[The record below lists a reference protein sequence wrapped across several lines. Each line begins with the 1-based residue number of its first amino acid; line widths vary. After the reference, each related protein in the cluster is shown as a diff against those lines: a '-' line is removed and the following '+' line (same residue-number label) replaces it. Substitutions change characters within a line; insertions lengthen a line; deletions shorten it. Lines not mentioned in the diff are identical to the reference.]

1 MLQIFKLANAGH
13 LLERNSA
20 RLDEA
25 SLVVAPIIADVRKRG
40 DAALFQ
46 YAKQFDNFE
55 GTSFEIATGGELSN
69 ELLIAVQVAAQNIRA
84 FAEQQLPKNT
94 NITTRDGRSLGQ
106 VVRALD
112 SVGVYVPSGSYL
124 LLSTLMMAVIP
135 AQVAGVKSITV
146 ACANPTTEIL
156 ALASWL
162 GIESVFKIGG
172 AQAIAALAYGTQSI
186 ARVRRIVGPG
196 NAYVA
201 AAKKLVSVDTAIDF
215 VAGPSEIAI
224 VSQTGDPKWIAADM
238 LAQCEHDVNASA
250 LLLTCSSQLA
260 REVQLEVAAQLE
272 NLSTRNIAEQSI
284 NANSAVVVCD
294 SIDQAFEFVNALA
307 PEHLSIED
315 YDWLGKVENAGS
327 VFIGAY
333 STEAAGDY
341 ASGPNHILPTS
352 GVAAVRGG
360 LSAADFVKV
369 ISVQQLSDKALISLA
384 PSVTTLA
391 RAEGLEAHARSVEVR
406 VANQEVLVDSPP
418 SGLGEPG
425 EIHELEPC
433 VAVKNMRPYSPPSQ
447 GRVDQMRL
455 DFNENTI
462 GCSPKVIEAISEI
475 IDANTMSMYPEYSQ
489 AKSKI
494 AKFFDVMAEQLVFTN
509 GTDEA
514 ISLLVNTFV
523 EHGQQLVLVHPSYAM
538 YRFYGE
544 LGGAKITEVQ
554 YEITDDFKFP
564 MAKLLAS
571 INQETAAIFLANPN
585 NPTGTAISRDEIV
598 QVLRAA
604 PNSVVLIDEAYVE
617 FADVSALDLINEFPN
632 LFVSRTFSKAYGM
645 AGIRFGCLFS
655 DAQNIE
661 WVQKAQS
668 PYSVNVVAITAALAA
683 VRDDKY
689 LTNYVSEVHES
700 RKFVEAEFDRLGVK
714 YFDSTGNFLLFNVGS
729 RATSIRDQL
738 ATRGVLVRDRSY
750 EIAGC
755 VRVTIGTK
763 QQMKLFINELERVL

>member
-1 MLQIFKLANAGH
+1 MLRIINIDQAGE
-13 LLERNSA
+13 LLSRNNS
-20 RLDEA
+20 RLDSAIET
-25 SLVVAPIIADVRKRG
+25 VKPIIDDVRLRG
-40 DAALFQ
+40 DAALFE
-46 YAKQFDNFE
+46 YAKKFDDFD
-55 GTSFEIATGGELSN
+55 GSSFVVKTGGKLSA
-69 ELLIAVQVAAQNIRA
+69 ELLNAVEVAATNIRA
-84 FAEQQLPKNT
+84 FAVQQLPKNT
-94 NITTRDGRSLGQ
+94 NTTTSDGRSLGQ
-106 VVRALD
+106 IVRPLD
-112 SVGVYVPSGSYL
+112 SVGVYVPAGSYP

-135 AQVAGVKSITV
+135 AQVAGVKAITV
-146 ACANPTTEIL
+146 VCPNPTTEIL

-162 GIESVFKIGG
+162 GVKTILKIGG
-172 AQAIAALAYGTQSI
+172 AQAIAALAYGTESVS
-186 ARVRRIVGPG
+186 RVTRIVGPG
-196 NAYVA
+196 NAFVA

-224 VSQTGDPKWIAADM
+224 VAQTGNPNWIAADM

-250 LLLTCSSQLA
+250 LLLTCSRQLA
-260 REVQLEVAAQLE
+260 SEVQLEVAAQIE

-284 NANSAVVVCD
+284 NANSAVVVCE

-315 YDWLGKVENAGS
+315 HDWLSKVESAGS

-369 ISVQQLSDKALISLA
+369 ISVQQLSAPALNGLA

-406 VANQEVLVDSPP
+406 IANQEPAASQTLNLP
-418 SGLGEPG
+418 SALKPRA
-425 EIHELEPC
+425 
-433 VAVKNMRPYSPPSQ
+433 AVKKMRPYSPPSQ
-447 GRVDQMRL
+447 GRADQMRL

-489 AKSKI
+489 AKSVI
-494 AKFFDVMAEQLVFTN
+494 ANFFNVMSEQLVFTN

-571 INQETAAIFLANPN
+571 INQETAAVFLANPN
-585 NPTGTAISRDEIV
+585 NPTGTAISRSEIV

-689 LTNYVSEVHES
+689 LTNYVSEVRES

>member
-1 MLQIFKLANAGH
+1 MSRDSQ
-13 LLERNSA
+13 
-20 RLDEA
+20 
-25 SLVVAPIIADVRKRG
+25 VVQPP
-40 DAALFQ
+40 
-46 YAKQFDNFE
+46 
-55 GTSFEIATGGELSN
+55 
-69 ELLIAVQVAAQNIRA
+69 QVA
-84 FAEQQLPKNT
+84 LH
-94 NITTRDGRSLGQ
+94 GQ
-106 VVRALD
+106 V
-112 SVGVYVPSGSYL
+112 
-124 LLSTLMMAVIP
+124 
-135 AQVAGVKSITV
+135 
-146 ACANPTTEIL
+146 
-156 ALASWL
+156 
-162 GIESVFKIGG
+162 
-172 AQAIAALAYGTQSI
+172 
-186 ARVRRIVGPG
+186 
-196 NAYVA
+196 
-201 AAKKLVSVDTAIDF
+201 
-215 VAGPSEIAI
+215 
-224 VSQTGDPKWIAADM
+224 
-238 LAQCEHDVNASA
+238 
-250 LLLTCSSQLA
+250 
-260 REVQLEVAAQLE
+260 EVAAQLE

-284 NANSAVVVCD
+284 NANSAVVVCQ
-294 SIDQAFEFVNALA
+294 SIDQAIEFVNALA

-315 YDWLGKVENAGS
+315 SDWLGKVENAGS

-341 ASGPNHILPTS
+341 ASGPNHILPTA
-352 GVAAVRGG
+352 GFAAVRGG

-369 ISVQQLSDKALISLA
+369 ISVQQLSAQALNSLA

-406 VANQEVLVDSPP
+406 VANQEVLVDSSL

-425 EIHELEPC
+425 EIYGLEPC
-433 VAVKNMRPYSPPSQ
+433 VAVKKMRPYSPPSQ
-447 GRVDQMRL
+447 GRTNHMRL

-462 GCSPKVIEAISEI
+462 GCSPKVIEAISKMV
-475 IDANTMSMYPEYSQ
+475 DANVMSMYPEYSQ

-523 EHGQQLVLVHPSYAM
+523 EQGQELVLVHPSYAM

-544 LGGAKITEVQ
+544 LGGAKIVEVQ
-554 YEITDDFKFP
+554 YEIDDDFKFP

-571 INQETAAIFLANPN
+571 INQETAAVFLANPN

-655 DAQNIE
+655 DTRNIQ
-661 WVQKAQS
+661 WVQKVQS

-689 LTNYVSEVHES
+689 LTNYVGEVHES

-714 YFDSTGNFLLFNVGS
+714 YFNSAGNFLLFDVGS

-738 ATRGVLVRDRSY
+738 AARGVLVRDRSY

-755 VRVTIGTK
+755 VRVTIGTRK
-763 QQMKLFINELERVL
+763 QMKLFINELERAL

>member
-1 MLQIFKLANAGH
+1 MLQIIDLANATP

-25 SLVVAPIIADVRKRG
+25 SRVVAPIIADVRLRG
-40 DAALFQ
+40 DAALFE
-46 YAKQFDNFE
+46 YAKKFDDFD
-55 GTSFEIATGGELSN
+55 GSSFVVKTGGKLSA
-69 ELLIAVQVAAQNIRA
+69 ELLNAVEVAATNIRA
-84 FAEQQLPKNT
+84 FAVQQLPKNT
-94 NITTRDGRSLGQ
+94 NTTTSDERSLGQ
-106 VVRALD
+106 IVRPLD
-112 SVGVYVPSGSYL
+112 SVGVYVPAGSYP

-146 ACANPTTEIL
+146 VCPNPTTEIL

-162 GIESVFKIGG
+162 GIKTILKIGG
-172 AQAIAALAYGTQSI
+172 AQAIAALAYGTESVS
-186 ARVRRIVGPG
+186 RVTRIVGPG
-196 NAYVA
+196 NAFVA

-224 VSQTGDPKWIAADM
+224 VAQTGNPNWIAADM

-250 LLLTCSSQLA
+250 LLLTCSRQLA
-260 REVQLEVAAQLE
+260 SEVQLEVAAQLE

-284 NANSAVVVCD
+284 NANSAVVVCE

-315 YDWLGKVENAGS
+315 DDWLSKVESAGS

-369 ISVQQLSDKALISLA
+369 ISVQQLSAPALNGLA

-406 VANQEVLVDSPP
+406 IANQEPAASQTLNLP
-418 SGLGEPG
+418 SALKPR
-425 EIHELEPC
+425 

-475 IDANTMSMYPEYSQ
+475 IDANAMSMYPEYSQ
-489 AKSKI
+489 AKSVI
-494 AKFFDVMAEQLVFTN
+494 ANFFNVMSEQLVFTN

-523 EHGQQLVLVHPSYAM
+523 EQGQQLVLVHPSYAM

-571 INQETAAIFLANPN
+571 INQETAAVFLANPN
-585 NPTGTAISRDEIV
+585 NPTGTAISRSEIV

-683 VRDDKY
+683 VRDGKY
-689 LTNYVSEVHES
+689 LTNYVSEVRES
-700 RKFVEAEFDRLGVK
+700 RKFVEAEFERLGVK
-714 YFDSTGNFLLFNVGS
+714 YFDSTGNFLLFDVGS

>member
-1 MLQIFKLANAGH
+1 MLQIIDLANATP

-25 SLVVAPIIADVRKRG
+25 SRVVAPIIADVRKRG
-40 DAALFQ
+40 DAALFE
-46 YAKQFDNFE
+46 YAKKFDDFD
-55 GTSFEIATGGELSN
+55 GSSFVVKTGGKLSA
-69 ELLIAVQVAAQNIRA
+69 ELLNAVEVAATNIRA
-84 FAEQQLPKNT
+84 FAVQQLPKNT
-94 NITTRDGRSLGQ
+94 NTTTSDGRSLGQ
-106 VVRALD
+106 IVRPLD
-112 SVGVYVPSGSYL
+112 SVGVYVPAGSYP

-146 ACANPTTEIL
+146 VCPNPTTEIL

-162 GIESVFKIGG
+162 GIKTILKIGG
-172 AQAIAALAYGTQSI
+172 AQAIAALAYGTESVS
-186 ARVRRIVGPG
+186 RVTRIVGPG
-196 NAYVA
+196 NAFVA

-224 VSQTGDPKWIAADM
+224 VAQTGNPKWIAADM

-250 LLLTCSSQLA
+250 LLLTCSRQLA
-260 REVQLEVAAQLE
+260 SEVQLEVAAQLE

-284 NANSAVVVCD
+284 NANSAVVVCE

-315 YDWLGKVENAGS
+315 HDWLSKVESAGS

-369 ISVQQLSDKALISLA
+369 ISVQQLSAPALNGLA

-406 VANQEVLVDSPP
+406 IANQEPAASQTLNLP
-418 SGLGEPG
+418 SALKPR
-425 EIHELEPC
+425 

-475 IDANTMSMYPEYSQ
+475 IDANAMSMYPEYSQ
-489 AKSKI
+489 AKSVI
-494 AKFFDVMAEQLVFTN
+494 ANFFNVMSEQLVFTN

-571 INQETAAIFLANPN
+571 INQETAAVFLANPN
-585 NPTGTAISRDEIV
+585 NPTGTAISRSEIV

-689 LTNYVSEVHES
+689 LTNYVSEVRES

-714 YFDSTGNFLLFNVGS
+714 YFDSTGNFLLFDVGS

>member
-1 MLQIFKLANAGH
+1 MLQIIDLANAAP

-25 SLVVAPIIADVRKRG
+25 SRVVAPIIADVRKRG
-40 DAALFQ
+40 DAALFE
-46 YAKQFDNFE
+46 YAKQFDDFE

-94 NITTRDGRSLGQ
+94 NTTTSDGRSVGQ
-106 VVRALD
+106 VVRAID
-112 SVGVYVPSGSYL
+112 SVGVYVPAGSYP

-135 AQVAGVKSITV
+135 AQVAGVKAITV
-146 ACANPTTEIL
+146 VCPNPTTEIL

-162 GIESVFKIGG
+162 GIKTILKMGG
-172 AQAIAALAYGTQSI
+172 AQAIAALAYGTESVS
-186 ARVRRIVGPG
+186 RVTRIVGPG
-196 NAYVA
+196 NAFVA

-224 VSQTGDPKWIAADM
+224 VAQTGNPKWIAADM

-250 LLLTCSSQLA
+250 LLLTCSRQLA
-260 REVQLEVAAQLE
+260 SEVQLEVAAQLE

-284 NANSAVVVCD
+284 NANSAVVVCE

-315 YDWLGKVENAGS
+315 HDWLGKVESAGS

-369 ISVQQLSDKALISLA
+369 ISVQQLSAPALIGLA
-384 PSVTTLA
+384 PSVITLA

-406 VANQEVLVDSPP
+406 IANQEPAASQTLNLP
-418 SGLGEPG
+418 SALKPR
-425 EIHELEPC
+425 
-433 VAVKNMRPYSPPSQ
+433 VAVKKMRPYSPPSQ

-475 IDANTMSMYPEYSQ
+475 IDANAMSMYPEYSQ
-489 AKSKI
+489 AKSVI
-494 AKFFDVMAEQLVFTN
+494 ANFFNVMSEQLVFTN

-554 YEITDDFKFP
+554 YGITDDFKFP

-571 INQETAAIFLANPN
+571 INQETAAVFLANPN
-585 NPTGTAISRDEIV
+585 NPTGTAISRSEIV

-689 LTNYVSEVHES
+689 LTNYVSEVRES

-714 YFDSTGNFLLFNVGS
+714 YFDSTGNFLLFDVGS

>member
-1 MLQIFKLANAGH
+1 MLQIIDLANAES
-13 LLERNSA
+13 LLKRNSA

-25 SLVVAPIIADVRKRG
+25 SLVVAPIIADVRARG
-40 DAALFQ
+40 DVALIE
-46 YAKQFDNFE
+46 YAKQFDNFQ
-55 GTSFEIATGGELSN
+55 GTSFEIATTGVLSS
-69 ELLIAVQVAAQNIRA
+69 ELLSAVQVAAQNIRA

-94 NITTRDGRSLGQ
+94 NLTSSDGRSLGQ

-112 SVGVYVPSGSYL
+112 SVGVYVPAGSYP

-135 AQVAGVKSITV
+135 AQVAGVKTITV
-146 ACANPTTEIL
+146 VCPKPTTEML

-162 GIESVFKIGG
+162 GIKTILKIGG
-172 AQAIAALAYGTQSI
+172 AQAIAALAYGTESI
-186 ARVRRIVGPG
+186 SRVARIVGPG

-201 AAKKLVSVDTAIDF
+201 AAKKLVSSDTAIDF
-215 VAGPSEIAI
+215 VAGPSEILI
-224 VSQTGDPKWIAADM
+224 VSQTGNPKWIAADM

-250 LLLTCSSQLA
+250 LLLTCSQQLA
-260 REVQLEVAAQLE
+260 SAVQLEVAEQLKG
-272 NLSTRNIAEQSI
+272 LSTRKIAEQSI
-284 NANSAVVVCD
+284 SVNSAVVVCP

-315 YDWLGKVENAGS
+315 REWLDKVQNAGS
-327 VFIGAY
+327 IFIGSY

-352 GVAAVRGG
+352 GVATVRGG

-369 ISVQQLSDKALISLA
+369 ISVQQLSAQALLSLS

-391 RAEGLEAHARSVEVR
+391 RAEGLEAHARSIEVR
-406 VANQEVLVDSPP
+406 TMNQTAMADSPTVP
-418 SGLGEPG
+418 VSPAEP
-425 EIHELEPC
+425 ISPAVPC
-433 VAVKNMRPYSPPSQ
+433 AAVENMRPYSPPSQ
-447 GRVDQMRL
+447 GRANQMRL

-462 GCSPKVIEAISEI
+462 GCSPKVIEAISKLV
-475 IDANTMSMYPEYSQ
+475 DANAMSMYPEYSQ
-489 AKSKI
+489 AKLKI
-494 AKFFDVMAEQLVFTN
+494 AEFFNVAPQQLVFTN

-523 EHGQQLVLVHPSYAM
+523 EHGQQLVVVHPSYAM

-544 LGGAKITEVQ
+544 LGGAKITEVEF
-554 YEITDDFKFP
+554 EIADDLKFP
-564 MAKLLAS
+564 LKKLLAS
-571 INQETAAIFLANPN
+571 INRETAAIFLANPN
-585 NPTGTAISRDEIV
+585 NPTGTALSRDEIV

-617 FADVSALDLINEFPN
+617 FADVSVLDLIDEYAN

-655 DAQNIE
+655 DARNIG

-668 PYSVNVVAITAALAA
+668 PYSVNVVAIAAALAA
-683 VRDDKY
+683 VQDHEY
-689 LTNYVSEVHES
+689 LSNYVAEVRES
-700 RKFVEAEFDRLGVK
+700 RKFVQAEFDRLGVK
-714 YFDSTGNFLLFNVGS
+714 YFESTGNFLLFEVGS
-729 RATSIRDQL
+729 RATFVRDQL

-763 QQMKLFINELERVL
+763 PQMKLFINELERLL